1 MKHGKQPHCYVVAGP
16 NGAGK
21 TTFALKY
28 LPRIVSCRDF
38 INADEI
44 AKGLSPLDYE
54 AGLLRASKIFLETL
68 NRKIEDRN
76 DFAFETTLSGRT
88 YLPRIVEWRKSGWI
102 VTLFYLYIPDA
113 EFSAQRV
120 RHRVLEGGH
129 DIPAE
134 DIVRRYPRSIRNL
147 FDYAEVCDH
156 TRCVDNSEEQ
166 IVPIF
171 EKEFGRPVI
180 VQDADRFSKMQ
191 GVLGHGHNER

>member
-1 MKHGKQPHCYVVAGP
+1 MKHGKHPHCYVVAGP

-28 LPRIVSCRDF
+28 LPKIASCHDF

-44 AKGLSPLDYE
+44 AKGLSPLDYG
-54 AGLLRASKIFLETL
+54 ACLLRASKIFLETL
-68 NRKIEDRN
+68 KRKITERN
-76 DFAFETTLSGRT
+76 DFSFETTLSGRT
-88 YLPRIVEWRKSGWI
+88 YLPLIAEWRRSGWI

-120 RHRVLEGGH
+120 HHRVLEGGH

-147 FDYAEVCDH
+147 LDYAEVCDH
-156 TRCVDNSEEQ
+156 TICFDNTGNRIIS
-166 IVPIF
+166 IF
-171 EKEFGRPVI
+171 EKRVGHSIEI
-180 VQDADRFSKMQ
+180 QDRERFAKIQ
-191 GVLGHGHNER
+191 GDLNHE

>member
-1 MKHGKQPHCYVVAGP
+1 MKHEKQPHCYVAAGP

-28 LPRIVSCRDF
+28 LPRIVSCYDF

-54 AGLLRASKIFLETL
+54 AGMLKAGKIFLEIL
-68 NRKIEDRN
+68 NRKIEERK

-88 YLPRIVEWRKSGWI
+88 YLPRIVDWRKSGWI

-129 DIPAE
+129 DIPDA

-147 FDYAEVCDH
+147 FDYAEVCDR
-156 TRCVDNSEEQ
+156 TICLDNTGSQ
-166 IVPIF
+166 NSFIF
-171 EKEFGRPVI
+171 EKRFGHPVE
-180 VQDADRFSKMQ
+180 VQDKERFAKIQ
-191 GVLGHGHNER
+191 REVCK

>member
-28 LPRIVSCRDF
+28 LPCIASCYDF

-54 AGLLRASKIFLETL
+54 AGLLKAGKIFLETL
-68 NRKIEDRN
+68 KQKIAERN
-76 DFAFETTLSGRT
+76 DFAFETTLSGLT
-88 YLPRIVEWRKSGWI
+88 YLPRIAEWRKSGWI

-113 EFSAQRV
+113 AFSAQRV

-129 DIPAE
+129 DIPAD

-147 FDYAEVCDH
+147 FDYAEVCDQ
-156 TRCVDNSEEQ
+156 TICLDNTGSLN
-166 IVPIF
+166 VTIF
-171 EKEFGRPVI
+171 EKRFGRPIEVEDQELFAKI
-180 VQDADRFSKMQ
+180 Q
-191 GVLGHGHNER
+191 GEANK

>member
-1 MKHGKQPHCYVVAGP
+1 MEHKKQPHCYVVAGP

-28 LPRIVSCRDF
+28 LPRIVSCYDF

-44 AKGLSPLDYE
+44 AKGLSPLDYK
-54 AGLLRASKIFLETL
+54 AGLLKASKIFLETL
-68 NRKIEDRN
+68 NRKIVDRN

-88 YLPRIVEWRKSGWI
+88 YLPRIVEWRSSGWI

-113 EFSAQRV
+113 VFSAQRV

-156 TRCVDNSEEQ
+156 TICFDNTGNR
-166 IVPIF
+166 IVSIF
-171 EKEFGRPVI
+171 EKHDGRPI
-180 VQDADRFSKMQ
+180 EVQDKERFKKMQ
-191 GVLGHGHNER
+191 GDSNHER

>member
-1 MKHGKQPHCYVVAGP
+1 MKYKKPHCYIVAGP

-28 LPRIVSCRDF
+28 LPRISDCHDF

-44 AKGLSPLDYE
+44 AKGLSPLDYS

-68 NRKIEDRN
+68 NCKIADRN

-88 YLPRIVEWRKSGWI
+88 YLPRIADWRRSGWNVI
-102 VTLFYLYIPDA
+102 LFYLYIPDA
-113 EFSAQRV
+113 EFSAERV

-129 DIPAE
+129 DIPPE

-156 TRCVDNSEEQ
+156 TICFDNTGDR
-166 IVPIF
+166 IGPIF
-171 EKEFGRPVI
+171 EKRFGQPIEVM
-180 VQDADRFSKMQ
+180 D
-191 GVLGHGHNER
+191 NERFTKILGDLNYER

>member
-28 LPRIVSCRDF
+28 LPRIVSCHDF

-44 AKGLSPLDYE
+44 AKGLSPLNYE
-54 AGLLRASKIFLETL
+54 AGLLRGSKIFLETL
-68 NRKIEDRN
+68 NRKITERN

-88 YLPRIVEWRKSGWI
+88 YLPRIVEWRGSGWM

-113 EFSAQRV
+113 EFSSQRV

-156 TRCVDNSEEQ
+156 TFCFDNTGNH
-166 IVPIF
+166 IVSIF
-171 EKEFGRPVI
+171 EKKFGQSI
-180 VQDADRFSKMQ
+180 EVQDMERFTKIQ
-191 GVLGHGHNER
+191 GDLNRE

>member
-68 NRKIEDRN
+68 NRKIAERN

-156 TRCVDNSEEQ
+156 TICFDNTGNR
-166 IVPIF
+166 IVSIF
-171 EKEFGRPVI
+171 EKRLEHPLE
-180 VQDADRFSKMQ
+180 VQDKERFAKIQ
-191 GVLGHGHNER
+191 GDISHE

>member
-28 LPRIVSCRDF
+28 LPRIASCYDF

-54 AGLLRASKIFLETL
+54 AGLLKARMIFLETL
-68 NRKIEDRN
+68 KQKIAERN

-88 YLPRIVEWRKSGWI
+88 YLPRIAEWRKSGWI

-113 EFSAQRV
+113 AFSAQRV

-129 DIPAE
+129 DIPAD

-147 FDYAEVCDH
+147 FDYAEVCDQ
-156 TRCVDNSEEQ
+156 TICLDNTGSLN
-166 IVPIF
+166 VTIF
-171 EKEFGRPVI
+171 EKRFGRPIEVEDQELFAKI
-180 VQDADRFSKMQ
+180 Q
-191 GVLGHGHNER
+191 GEANK

>member
-1 MKHGKQPHCYVVAGP
+1 MKHEKQPHCYVVAGP

-28 LPRIVSCRDF
+28 LPRIVSCYDF

-54 AGLLRASKIFLETL
+54 AGMLKACKIFLEIL
-68 NRKIEDRN
+68 NRKIEERK

-88 YLPRIVEWRKSGWI
+88 YLPRIVDWRKSGWI

-129 DIPAE
+129 DIPDA

-147 FDYAEVCDH
+147 FDYAEVCDR
-156 TRCVDNSEEQ
+156 TLCFDNTGSR
-166 IVPIF
+166 IVSIF
-171 EKEFGRPVI
+171 EKRPGQPFEI
-180 VQDADRFSKMQ
+180 DNQELFARLQ
-191 GVLGHGHNER
+191 GEANK

>member
-28 LPRIVSCRDF
+28 LPRIVSCHDF

-54 AGLLRASKIFLETL
+54 AELLRASKIFLETL
-68 NRKIEDRN
+68 NRKITERN

-88 YLPRIVEWRKSGWI
+88 YLPRIVEWRKSGWMI
-102 VTLFYLYIPDA
+102 TMFYLYIPDA

-120 RHRVLEGGH
+120 HHRVLEGGH
-129 DIPAE
+129 DIPAA

-147 FDYAEVCDH
+147 FDYAKICDH
-156 TRCVDNSEEQ
+156 TICLDNTGNR
-166 IVPIF
+166 IVSIF
-171 EKEFGRPVI
+171 EKRLGHPIE
-180 VQDADRFSKMQ
+180 VQDKERFAKIQ
-191 GVLGHGHNER
+191 GDLLEP

>member
-1 MKHGKQPHCYVVAGP
+1 MKHGKQPQCYVVAGP

-28 LPRIVSCRDF
+28 LPRIASCHDF

-68 NRKIEDRN
+68 NRKIMERN

-88 YLPRIVEWRKSGWI
+88 YLPRIVEWRESGWI

-120 RHRVLEGGH
+120 YHRVLEGGH
-129 DIPAE
+129 DIPAA

-147 FDYAEVCDH
+147 FDYAEVCNH
-156 TRCVDNSEEQ
+156 TICLDNTGNK

-171 EKEFGRPVI
+171 EKR
-180 VQDADRFSKMQ
+180 
-191 GVLGHGHNER
+191 LGHPLEIQDKERFAKIQGDLNHE

>member
-1 MKHGKQPHCYVVAGP
+1 MKHGKQPQCYVVAGP

-28 LPRIVSCRDF
+28 LPRIASCHDF

-68 NRKIEDRN
+68 NRKIAERN

-88 YLPRIVEWRKSGWI
+88 YLPRIVEWRKAGWI
-102 VTLFYLYIPDA
+102 VTIFYLYIPDA

-120 RHRVLEGGH
+120 HHRVLEGGH
-129 DIPAE
+129 DIPAD

-156 TRCVDNSEEQ
+156 TICFDNTGNR
-166 IVPIF
+166 IVSIF
-171 EKEFGRPVI
+171 EKRLGHPLE
-180 VQDADRFSKMQ
+180 VQDKERFAKIQ
-191 GVLGHGHNER
+191 GDLNHE

>member
-1 MKHGKQPHCYVVAGP
+1 MKHGKPPHCYVVAGP

-28 LPRIVSCRDF
+28 LPRIASCYDF

-54 AGLLRASKIFLETL
+54 AGLLKAGKIFLETL
-68 NRKIEDRN
+68 KQKIAARN

-88 YLPRIVEWRKSGWI
+88 YLPQIADWRKSGWI

-113 EFSAQRV
+113 AFSAQRV

-129 DIPAE
+129 DIPAD

-147 FDYAEVCDH
+147 FAYAEVCDQ
-156 TRCVDNSEEQ
+156 TICFDNAGSR

-171 EKEFGRPVI
+171 EKRFGRPI
-180 VQDADRFSKMQ
+180 EIEHQELFAKIQ
-191 GVLGHGHNER
+191 GEANK

>member
-1 MKHGKQPHCYVVAGP
+1 MKHGKQPHCYVVAGA

-28 LPRIVSCRDF
+28 LPLIASCYDF

-54 AGLLRASKIFLETL
+54 AGLLKAGKIFLETL
-68 NRKIEDRN
+68 KQKIAERN

-88 YLPRIVEWRKSGWI
+88 YLPRIAEWRKSGWI

-113 EFSAQRV
+113 AFSAQRV

-129 DIPAE
+129 NIPVD

-147 FDYAEVCDH
+147 FAYAEVCDR
-156 TRCVDNSEEQ
+156 TICFDNTGSQ
-166 IVPIF
+166 IIPIF
-171 EKEFGRPVI
+171 EKRFGQPFEVEDQELFAKI
-180 VQDADRFSKMQ
+180 Q
-191 GVLGHGHNER
+191 GEASQ